1 MPPYVYDEHGRRVA
15 APSKGE
21 RRERAILDEAEKQ
34 LRDIGPDAMTVESI
48 ANAAGIS
55 RAALYFYFRSK
66 SDVLAALV
74 RRAAVEMTSGV
85 ATSGQLDAS
94 PAKAIAEAIR
104 RTSLLW
110 RAHGAVLR
118 AAVDLAPGVPVIGEL
133 WDDARAQ
140 VERSAV
146 DIVRRGVADDPTVNE
161 NLPALVRALV
171 GMTEREFYVASS
183 SDEDIDQVI
192 EILQLV
198 WTRSLRLS

>member
-21 RRERAILDEAEKQ
+21 RRERAILDEAERQ
-34 LRDIGPDAMTVESI
+34 LRDVGADAMTVESI
-48 ANAAGIS
+48 ANAAGIT

-66 SDVLAALV
+66 NDVLAALV

-85 ATSGQLDAS
+85 ATSDQLDAS

-110 RAHGAVLR
+110 KAHGAVLR
-118 AAVDLAPGVPVIGEL
+118 AAVDLAPGVPAIGEL
-133 WDDARAQ
+133 WGDARGQ
-140 VERSAV
+140 IERSAV
-146 DIVRRGVADDPTVNE
+146 DLVRGGAGDDPAETD
-161 NLPALVRALV
+161 NLPAMVRALV

-183 SDEDIDQVI
+183 RGEDIDQVV
-192 EILQLV
+192 ETLQLV
-198 WTRSLRLS
+198 WNRSLRLR

>member
-1 MPPYVYDEHGRRVA
+1 VYDEHGRRVA

-21 RRERAILDEAEKQ
+21 RRERTILDEAERQ
-34 LRDIGPDAMTVESI
+34 LREVGADAMTVESI
-48 ANAAGIS
+48 ANAAGIT

-66 SDVLAALV
+66 NDVLAALV

-85 ATSGQLDAS
+85 ATSDQLDAS

-110 RAHGAVLR
+110 KAHGAVLR

-133 WDDARAQ
+133 WDDARGQ
-140 VERSAV
+140 IERSAV
-146 DIVRRGVADDPTVNE
+146 DIVRRGAGDDSAETE
-161 NLPALVRALV
+161 NVPALVRALV

-183 SDEDIDQVI
+183 RGEDIDQVV
-192 EILQLV
+192 ETLQLV
-198 WTRSLRLS
+198 WNRSLRLR

>member
-21 RRERAILDEAEKQ
+21 RRERAILDEAERQ
-34 LRDIGPDAMTVESI
+34 LRDVGADAMTVESI
-48 ANAAGIS
+48 ANAAGIT

-66 SDVLAALV
+66 NDVLAALV

-85 ATSGQLDAS
+85 ATSDQLDAS

-110 RAHGAVLR
+110 KAHGAVLR

-133 WDDARAQ
+133 WGDARGQ
-140 VERSAV
+140 IERSAV
-146 DIVRRGVADDPTVNE
+146 DLVCGGAGDDPAETD
-161 NLPALVRALV
+161 NLPAMVRALV

-183 SDEDIDQVI
+183 RGEDIDQVV
-192 EILQLV
+192 ETLQLV
-198 WTRSLRLS
+198 WNRSLRLR